1 MPDPTHTAHDA
12 PVIWIY
18 QRRVRGLAIIS
29 LLAAVAFL
37 VATLHRRGSAP
48 DNIAEPIILPELRR
62 GLDQSRARHGERLDT
77 GEASPEQ
84 RAILT
89 EAWLSE
95 IAHLQKSSAQKRQ
108 RHASGKPETAVQAA
122 IPHSPIPPEA
132 TPLQH
137 DIIGMENE
145 ILDFQNSLVAF
156 LAINKESL
164 SELAVMK
171 RRHSTEFHGL
181 PPENQAPSAPSTA
194 DTPTRVLPTSV
205 SSAKLR
211 RIQTEASKLN
221 PEARAVYLE
230 SELDTI
236 SRLQHEMSSARSLEI
251 SSETIPTNTHPTSK

>member
-145 ILDFQNSLVAF
+145 ILDFQNSLVDSRLTPELRAIQVEAF

-164 SELAVMK
+164 RELAVMK

-230 SELDTI
+230 SKLDT
-236 SRLQHEMSSARSLEI
+236 
-251 SSETIPTNTHPTSK
+251 THPTSK